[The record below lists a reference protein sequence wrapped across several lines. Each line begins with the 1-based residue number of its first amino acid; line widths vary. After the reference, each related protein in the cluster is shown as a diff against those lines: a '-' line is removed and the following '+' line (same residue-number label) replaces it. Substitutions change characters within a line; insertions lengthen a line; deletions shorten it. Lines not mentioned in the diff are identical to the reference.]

1 MRRRHLFLFPVLS
14 LAFVVAVGGTQAV
27 TLLAG
32 RQSAALADKIV
43 VAKPERAGF
52 SSESL
57 SELDGAMQGIVDRK
71 HLAGIVTLLARH
83 GQVVQHKAY
92 GMQDV
97 DSQTP
102 MQLDTIV
109 RIYSM
114 TKPIAGAAMMML
126 YEEGKWQPSD
136 PIAKHIPE
144 FANLKVFTGLDA
156 DGKPSLAAPAHAP
169 TMGELMSHNAGFT
182 YGLFGTSPVDKM
194 YQADNPLDAPSLQ
207 AFIDKVATKPL
218 LYQPGEKW
226 VYSVSVDIQGY
237 LVQKLSGKTFPDFL
251 RDRIFTPL
259 GMKDT
264 GFLVPESK
272 LSRVATIYSWDR
284 TTNAL
289 KAEPRDPGISRMP
302 GLPSGG
308 GGLYSTAS
316 DYLRF
321 AQMMLNGGE
330 LNGKRLLKTSSVTMM
345 RTNVLNEQTLNS
357 KSGIG
362 PVHLSPELGFGYDF
376 AVMNDPAALKSPLGK
391 GSYWWWGIAGTW
403 FWIDPT
409 NDLVFIGMIQRRGG
423 APGAA
428 NHEDLAR
435 AITYKALTD
444 QKR

>member
-1 MRRRHLFLFPVLS
+1 MRTHPWIRTVAV
-14 LAFVVAVGGTQAV
+14 AFVIVVFGAQAAPP
-27 TLLAG
+27 LAG
-32 RQSAALADKIV
+32 RQAAAAIADKIV
-43 VAKPERAGF
+43 LAKPEAVGI
-52 SSESL
+52 SSEAL
-57 SELDGAMQGIVDRK
+57 KELDAAMQGIVDKK

-92 GMQDV
+92 GVQDV
-97 DSQTP
+97 AGQTP
-102 MQLDTIV
+102 MQLDTIM

-126 YEEGKWQPSD
+126 YEEGKWKPTD
-136 PIAKHIPE
+136 PISKHIPE
-144 FANLKVFTGLDA
+144 FANLKVFAGVDA
-156 DGKPSLAAPAHAP
+156 DGKPTLEAPAHAP

-182 YGLFGTSPVDKM
+182 YGLFGNSPVDKM
-194 YQADNPLDAPSLQ
+194 YQADNPLNAPSLQ

-264 GFLVPESK
+264 GFLVPEAK
-272 LSRVATIYSWDR
+272 LPRVATIYAWDAKQG
-284 TTNAL
+284 AL
-289 KAEPRDPGISRMP
+289 AAQPHDPEISKMP

-308 GGLYSTAS
+308 GGLYSTAA

-321 AQMMLNGGE
+321 AQLMLNGGE
-330 LNGKRLLKTSSVTMM
+330 LNGKRLLKRTSVDMM
-345 RTNVLNEQTLNS
+345 RTNVLNDQTLNS

-362 PVHLSPELGFGYDF
+362 PVHLQPGLGFGYDF
-376 AVMNDPAALKSPLGK
+376 AVMSDPVALKSPLGK

-409 NDLVFIGMIQRRGG
+409 NDVVFIGMIQRRGG

-435 AITYKALTD
+435 AITYKALVNPGM
-444 QKR
+444 